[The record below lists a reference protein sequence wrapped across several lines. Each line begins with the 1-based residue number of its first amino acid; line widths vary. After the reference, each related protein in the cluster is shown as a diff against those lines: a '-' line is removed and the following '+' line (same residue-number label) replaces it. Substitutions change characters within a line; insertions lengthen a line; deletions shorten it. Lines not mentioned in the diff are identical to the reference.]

1 MADRPYAATAVYS
14 RLGPC
19 FPGAIA
25 PMEKPMSTPPA
36 RHCARVTDIGEF
48 IRHRSCQRRF
58 RLADSK
64 RAVYRELPFADRP
77 FHLIDP
83 VLIEA
88 GRQRE
93 EAWAESLIKAELQ
106 DLSDITDEA
115 IAWEKLRK
123 KLKRLPPGQDAFAR
137 EVAIEGRVGAFE
149 LRGQIDFLLVQW
161 KDGRPRLR
169 LVECKASRRD
179 RTYHRVQVALYRR
192 LLLGLLGADAEPLTI
207 GGVLLDLAQ
216 IDAVVARIDENSGEL
231 QAILGLDPF
240 PEVNAITRDLDE
252 LLAAD
257 GLLDGV
263 LREPVETLPF
273 QIDGKCDDCAF
284 SAHCFAEGARLRRL
298 ELLGIPPSC
307 ARALRDAGLSDL
319 DAVAELDPTST
330 QAQAIA
336 DDPGLTE
343 GVETLRVR
351 AKARRSTLPG
361 DMELR
366 EFNIQELPFAGSGH
380 LPVHEQ
386 DGRRLLRVYLSISYD
401 YVENRI
407 GALAAHITDSEG
419 ELVTP
424 FAKGEDGRKRPLAGL
439 AEEVVRYNTKA
450 ERAAMSDDEAPKAWR
465 EVTERRELR
474 GVDLC
479 RVQEVPWSGE
489 YSHDN
494 GAEQALLVGF
504 LRELVETIADLAEGD
519 SVPIHFYVWTR
530 AEMRRLLEAASRVGS
545 DLLGHLRQLFGCR
558 ETLEQLIYSCL
569 QDEIYSRYALG
580 WTSRGLA
587 VATSLA
593 WYGQRYH
600 WRRTIGRRGRE
611 VDLGRVFYRD
621 LFDFRERLDFHQGD
635 PGHRWARDDER
646 GQPGVVDHRF
656 EVRARSFDNLSAP
669 YWRAYWGTLPRPES
683 LINTHQSHQAG
694 LKEAM
699 RDYGE
704 ARTPGVLKAY
714 LVARVHGLRWLDERI
729 RWKNK
734 SIKKPPIAAADLPTF
749 ELGTR
754 DIGDAAADFLRLDH
768 HVKVQDWLRVHL
780 APARPRITAGRSLPI
795 ADLRMTTD
803 KTIVGKI
810 ERSPGHGEAEL
821 RALSSR
827 FAKGE
832 GDFVRLLPRPSSEG
846 EGPSWYDLIYRGKTC
861 VIERIDWR
869 KGEVE
874 LTVIPAFSKGE
885 PDPYILPSF
894 AFRPGSGDPK
904 DQPFPRATLDE
915 SLSDF
920 IAGRVERRLGSK
932 RGRHALRWFDP
943 IEPRIPEQATLEAG
957 ERQRLAEFL
966 GTLRFGPE
974 RAHRLEANRV
984 EAILGGIEARVQL
997 LQGPPGTG
1005 KTTTTSLA
1013 LLTRLLAG
1021 AARSGEL
1028 VMIAANTHTAINT
1041 LLDRILSYYS
1051 DFAKQA
1057 KQAGLRMPKLGMR
1070 KVTSGDD
1077 LKPTAGGVPTLKAT
1091 SSITPVKKLR
1101 AQGVVLLGSTVGTM
1115 LKLVGA
1121 LNKSAEFKK
1130 TSEGLQTPLLIID
1143 EASMMVTPHFLA
1155 LASLVREN
1163 GSIMVTG
1170 DHRQLAPIVAHD
1182 WESEDRPPT
1191 VLYKPFVSA
1200 YEAIWRLREH
1210 ARVTPAAIR
1219 IDQLEH
1225 THRLP
1230 PVIRAL
1236 IQPLYTRDDIQLR
1249 GDASP
1254 RLPASWDGED
1264 PWAAIWQAGHR
1275 LLLVVHDENRSAH
1288 HNPTEAAIIDAIL
1301 SAAGDLPPAS
1311 VAVVTPH
1318 RAQRALLQERLAARS
1333 QAVDMI
1339 DTVERLQGGERP
1351 TILFSATESDPLVI
1365 AQHVEFILD
1374 LNRSNVAFSRTQERL
1389 VVICARS
1396 LLDYIPPEVEHY
1408 ASALLWKHLRELCDG
1423 EVARAEIEGADV
1435 IIRAPTQS
1443 SLVSAGLPAP

>member
-1 MADRPYAATAVYS
+1 MPA
-14 RLGPC
+14 
-19 FPGAIA
+19 
-25 PMEKPMSTPPA
+25 PPA
-36 RHCARVTDIGEF
+36 PHRARVTDIGEF

-93 EAWAESLIKAELQ
+93 EAWAESLVKAELR
-106 DLSDITDEA
+106 DLSDITDGS
-115 IAWEKLRK
+115 IPWEDLRDKLA
-123 KLKRLPPGQDAFAR
+123 RLPPGQDAFAR
-137 EVAIEGRVGAFE
+137 EVAIEGSVGAFE
-149 LRGQIDFLLVQW
+149 LRGQIDFVLLQW
-161 KDGRPRLR
+161 TDEGPRLR

-192 LLLGLLGADAEPLTI
+192 LLLGLLQPGSEAGGEAEPLII
-207 GGVLLDLAQ
+207 GGAPLDPAR

-240 PEVNAITRDLDE
+240 PEVTAITRDLDE
-252 LLAAD
+252 LLATG

-263 LREPVETLPF
+263 LREPVEALPF
-273 QIDGKCDDCAF
+273 QIDDKCDDCAF

-307 ARALRDAGLSDL
+307 ARALRDAGLGDL
-319 DAVAELDPTST
+319 DAVAELDPTSE
-330 QAQAIA
+330 QAIAIA

-343 GVETLRVR
+343 GIESLRVR

-361 DMELR
+361 GVELR
-366 EFNIQELPFAGSGH
+366 EFNIQDLPCSGDGH
-380 LPVHEQ
+380 LPAHEH
-386 DGRRLLRVYLSISYD
+386 DGRRLLRVYLSVSYD
-401 YVENRI
+401 YVENRV
-407 GALAAHITDSEG
+407 GALAAHVTDSEG
-419 ELVTP
+419 ELSTP
-424 FAKGEDGRKRPLAGL
+424 FAKDEDARKRPLAGL
-439 AEEVVRYNTKA
+439 GEEVVRYNRKA
-450 ERAAMSDDEAPKAWR
+450 ERSAVSDDEAPKAWR
-465 EVTERRELR
+465 EVRERRELR

-558 ETLEQLIYSCL
+558 ESLEQLIYSCM
-569 QDEIYSRYALG
+569 QDEVYSRYALG

-600 WRRTIGRRGRE
+600 WRRSVGHRGRE

-621 LFDFRERLDFHQGD
+621 LFDFRERLDYHEGD
-635 PGHRWARDDER
+635 PERRWARDDER

-683 LINTHQSHQAG
+683 LKGKQAG

-699 RDYGE
+699 RDYGL
-704 ARTPGVLKAY
+704 AKTPGVLKAY

-729 RWKNK
+729 LRKNR
-734 SIKKPPIAAADLPTF
+734 SIKKPPIDAADLPTF

-754 DIGDAAADFLRLDH
+754 DVGDAAADFLRLDH
-768 HVKVQDWLRVHL
+768 HVKAQDWLRVHL

-795 ADLRMTTD
+795 ANLRMTND
-803 KTIVGKI
+803 KTVVGTI

-827 FAKGE
+827 FSKGE
-832 GDFVRLLPRPSSEG
+832 GDFVRLLPRPQAEG
-846 EGPSWYDLIYRGKTC
+846 EGPSWFDLIYRGKTC
-861 VIERIDWR
+861 VIERMDWR

-874 LTVIPAFSKGE
+874 LSVIPAFSKGG

-894 AFRPGSGDPK
+894 DFKPDSDDAK
-904 DQPFPRATLDE
+904 DHPFARATLDE

-920 IAGRVERRLGSK
+920 VAGKVERRLGSK

-943 IEPRIPEQATLEAG
+943 VEPRIPEQGAIEPG
-957 ERQRLAEFL
+957 KRQRLSDFL
-966 GTLRFGPE
+966 SGLGFGPE

-984 EAILGGIEARVQL
+984 EAILAGIEARVQL
-997 LQGPPGTG
+997 IQGPPGTG

-1013 LLTRLLAG
+1013 LLARLLAG
-1021 AARSGEL
+1021 AARSGEI
-1028 VMIAANTHTAINT
+1028 VMIAANTHTAIDT
-1041 LLDRILSYYS
+1041 LLDRIRSYYS

-1057 KQAGLRMPKLGMR
+1057 HGAGLRMPKLGMR

-1077 LKPTAGGVPTLKAT
+1077 LEPTTGGVPTLKAT
-1091 SSITPVKKLR
+1091 SSITPVKALR
-1101 AQGVVLLGSTVGTM
+1101 AQGVVLLGSTTSTL

-1121 LNKSAEFKK
+1121 LNRAAEFKK
-1130 TSEGLQTPLLIID
+1130 TTEGLQTPLLIVD

-1163 GSIMVTG
+1163 GSIMVAG

-1191 VLYKPFVSA
+1191 VLYKPYVSA

-1210 ARVTPAAIR
+1210 TRVTPAAIR

-1249 GDASP
+1249 GNASP
-1254 RLPASWDGED
+1254 RLPVSWDGED

-1275 LLLVVHDENRSAH
+1275 LLLVVHDEDRSAH

-1301 SAAGDLPPAS
+1301 GAAGELPPAS

-1333 QAVDMI
+1333 EAVDMI

-1365 AQHVEFILD
+1365 AQRVEFILD

-1423 EVARAEIEGADV
+1423 EVARAEIEGATV
-1435 IIRAPTQS
+1435 IIRAPTQR
-1443 SLVSAGLPAP
+1443 SLNSAD